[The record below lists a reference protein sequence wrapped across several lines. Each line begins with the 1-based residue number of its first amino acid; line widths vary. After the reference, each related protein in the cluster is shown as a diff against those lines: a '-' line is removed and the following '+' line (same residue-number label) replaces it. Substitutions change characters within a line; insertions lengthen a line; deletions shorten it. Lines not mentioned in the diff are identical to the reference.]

1 MTLDAMLHGV
11 QSMQRAFEMS
21 YEPVRFLDAEE
32 SSWGRGR
39 KFGHPTSGRDTS
51 GRDSSTRRS
60 GDDDSGRWKA
70 VAAVD
75 VTK

>member
-11 QSMQRAFEMS
+11 QSMQRAFEKS
-21 YEPVRFLDAEE
+21 YELQYDHLLDAEE

-39 KFGHPTSGRDTS
+39 KFGHPTSGRATS
-51 GRDSSTRRS
+51 GRDSSTR
-60 GDDDSGRWKA
+60 DDDSGRWKA

>member
-1 MTLDAMLHGV
+1 MLHGV
-11 QSMQRAFEMS
+11 QSMQRAFGKS
-21 YEPVRFLDAEE
+21 YELQYDHLLDAEE

-60 GDDDSGRWKA
+60 GDDPDSGRWKA

>member
-1 MTLDAMLHGV
+1 MQVTLDAML
-11 QSMQRAFEMS
+11 EKS
-21 YEPVRFLDAEE
+21 YAPSRSRTTDHLLDAEE